1 MKGEKT
7 FLRRLRQHRGILY
20 KVAGMYTDR
29 TEDRRDLEQE
39 IVYQLW
45 RAYPGF
51 RADSSFSTWMYR
63 VALNTALGRFRAR
76 QPLLSFTGQLPE
88 RPAPG
93 DASPQS
99 EKLLAAIRR
108 LPRADRAVIALYLED
123 LSLAEIGDILGITAN
138 HAGVKLHR
146 AKRKLKNL
154 VNPEP

>member
-1 MKGEKT
+1 MKDERT
-7 FLRRLRQHRGILY
+7 FLHSLRQHRGILF
-20 KVAGMYTDR
+20 KVAGLYTDR
-29 TEDRRDLEQE
+29 EEDRRDLEQE
-39 IVYQLW
+39 IIYQLW

-51 RADSSFSTWMYR
+51 RADSAFSTWMYR

-76 QPLLSFTGQLPE
+76 QPKLSFTGTLPD

-93 DASPQS
+93 DASSQS
-99 EKLLAAIRR
+99 ELLLAAIRR

-146 AKRKLKNL
+146 AKSKLKIL
-154 VNPEP
+154 VNPQP

>member
-1 MKGEKT
+1 MKDEST
-7 FLRRLRQHRGILY
+7 FLHSLRQHRGILF
-20 KVAGMYTDR
+20 KVAGLYTDR
-29 TEDRRDLEQE
+29 EEDRRDLEQE
-39 IVYQLW
+39 IIYQLW

-51 RADSSFSTWMYR
+51 RADSAFSTWMYR

-76 QPLLSFTGQLPE
+76 QPKLSFTGQLPD

-93 DASPQS
+93 DASSQS
-99 EKLLAAIRR
+99 ELLLAAIRR

-146 AKRKLKNL
+146 AKRKLKIL
-154 VNPEP
+154 VNPQP